1 MLKPSAPRGWGSS
14 QVMSLETRKRPESP
28 QRDKR
33 GHKLGMGNKQR
44 REIFQAEPS
53 WSSSRLPQEMAAPLN
68 RGPALEVCP
77 SPSIM
82 RPDVNVAAK
91 IYGQDASPVSSL
103 RL

>member
-1 MLKPSAPRGWGSS
+1 MLVPSAPGGWGFLE
-14 QVMSLETRKRPESP
+14 VMSLETRKCPKSP
-28 QRDKR
+28 QRGKR
-33 GHKLGMGNKQR
+33 GHKLGTGNKQR

-53 WSSSRLPQEMAAPLN
+53 RSSSRLSQEMAASLN

-82 RPDVNVAAK
+82 CPDVNVASK
-91 IYGQDASPVSSL
+91 IYGRDASLVSFL